1 MYKTMKGEVLAIC
14 DKDEEY
20 VNKLVQYIGIRQVS
34 LFKIIVFTEQ
44 ETLLKYA
51 NENNI
56 NMLLISAEMLS
67 DAFMDLGIE
76 RILILS
82 SGAVCP
88 DYADNPVIYKYQ
100 SSENILKEILNY
112 FSEIER
118 KEGVIKIAGGETEII
133 GVYSPV
139 RRIGQTTFALTLGQ
153 VMAADFSVLYI
164 NLKEFSVFEKIF
176 HTSYTGDLSDLM
188 YFFRQN
194 PESLSIKLQAIVNNV
209 HGLDYIPPLL
219 YSQDLRNIHT
229 KEWIGL
235 INKISE
241 TGVYKK
247 IVIDLSSMVE
257 DIFEILEVCNVSYMP
272 VHDDWISLMKISAY
286 EEYLL
291 KSGREEL
298 LNKTIKVN
306 IPDIYT
312 EKCEENYLEQQ
323 LWGELGDNVRKMIQ
337 GSNLQEH

>member
-1 MYKTMKGEVLAIC
+1 MKGEVFAIC

-20 VNKLVQYIGIRQVS
+20 VNKLVQYIGIRQVV
-34 LFKIIVFTEQ
+34 LFQIIVFTDQ
-44 ETLLKYA
+44 KTLLEYA
-51 NENNI
+51 NQNNI
-56 NMLLISAEMLS
+56 NMLLISAEMIS
-67 DAFMDLGIE
+67 DTRIDLDIE
-76 RILILS
+76 RIIILS
-82 SGAVCP
+82 SGAVCS
-88 DYADNPVIYKYQ
+88 DYVEYPVIYKYQ
-100 SSENILKEILNY
+100 SSENILKELLNY
-112 FSEIER
+112 FSEIQR
-118 KEGVIKIAGGETEII
+118 KEGVMKITGGKTEII

-153 VMAADFSVLYI
+153 VMAVDFSVLYI
-164 NLKEFSVFEKIF
+164 NLKEFSAFEKIF
-176 HTSYTGDLSDLM
+176 HKSYAGDLSDLM

-194 PESLSIKLQAIVNNV
+194 PESLSIKLQAIVNNI

-219 YSQDLRNIHT
+219 YSEDLRNIHSR
-229 KEWIGL
+229 EWVEL

-241 TGVYKK
+241 TGVYNT
-247 IVIDLSSMVE
+247 IVVDLSSMVE
-257 DIFEILEVCNVSYMP
+257 DVFEILEICNISYMP
-272 VHDDWISLMKISAY
+272 VHDDWISHMKISAY

-323 LWGELGDNVRKMIQ
+323 LWGELGDYIREMIKGFQ
-337 GSNLQEH
+337 